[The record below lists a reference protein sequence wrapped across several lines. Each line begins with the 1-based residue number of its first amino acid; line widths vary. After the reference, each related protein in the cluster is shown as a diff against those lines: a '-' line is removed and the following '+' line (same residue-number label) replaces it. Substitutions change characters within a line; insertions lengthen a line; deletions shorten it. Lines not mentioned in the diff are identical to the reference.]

1 VRPTRRSNLAI
12 LPVRRPAIPTSVKAI
27 DPTNSGVITM
37 AATRVI
43 EEERGTF
50 VATPRNPHQG
60 YHAGDFSR
68 RPSALNGFARAAK
81 YAQRSRIAA
90 PVASWR

>member
-1 VRPTRRSNLAI
+1 
-12 LPVRRPAIPTSVKAI
+12 
-27 DPTNSGVITM
+27 M

-68 RPSALNGFARAAK
+68 RPSAPNGFARAAQ
-81 YAQRSRIAA
+81 YAQRSRTAA
-90 PVASWR
+90 PAALWR

>member
-1 VRPTRRSNLAI
+1 
-12 LPVRRPAIPTSVKAI
+12 
-27 DPTNSGVITM
+27 M

-50 VATPRNPHQG
+50 VGTPRNPHQG

-68 RPSALNGFARAAK
+68 RPNELNGFARAAK
-81 YAQRSRIAA
+81 YAQPSRAAA
-90 PVASWR
+90 PALLALTS